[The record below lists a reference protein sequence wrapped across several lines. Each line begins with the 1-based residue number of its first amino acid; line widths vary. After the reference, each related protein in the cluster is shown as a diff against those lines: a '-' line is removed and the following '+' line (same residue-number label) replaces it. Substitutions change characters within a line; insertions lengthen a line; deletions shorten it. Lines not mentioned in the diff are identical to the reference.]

1 MTDPTCSLPGCDRK
15 VFARGWCGSHYKRWY
30 RYGDPLAEVNR
41 RAPDGA
47 SLETRLCYVGWTE
60 RLVRPDLGPCW
71 EWNGLLDRRGYG
83 RVWDGTRVAAA
94 HRASYETW
102 AGPIGPDDLAC
113 HRCDN
118 PPCVNPAHLFLGT
131 DADNARDMVQK
142 LRSCN
147 GENRPQH
154 KLTDVQVARLRAS
167 YTGARGEQAA
177 LARQYGVV
185 PSYVS
190 VLVRGLARTR
200 RTNRKAAVDDSAVAV
215 RVRREAL

>member
-1 MTDPTCSLPGCDRK
+1 MTDPTCSLPDCDRK
-15 VFARGWCGSHYKRWY
+15 VFARGWCGPHYKRWY
-30 RYGDPLAEVNR
+30 RHGDPLAVIHR

-60 RLVRPDLGPCW
+60 RLVRPDLGACW
-71 EWNGLLDRRGYG
+71 EWNGLLDKKGYG

-102 AGPIGPDDLAC
+102 AGPITSADLAC

-118 PPCVNPAHLFLGT
+118 PPCMNPAHLFLGT

-154 KLTDVQVARLRAS
+154 KLTDLQIEQLRAS
-167 YTGARGEQAA
+167 YTGAWGEQSA
-177 LARQYGVV
+177 LARQYGIA

-190 VLVRGLARTR
+190 ALVRGLARTK
-200 RTNRKAAVDDSAVAV
+200 RTNRKVAADGSAVSL
-215 RVRREAL
+215 RVRGESL